1 MSRRRRDLG
10 LNLAFALLFIG
21 GAWWLGAATIGSFD
35 YNWGWSQA
43 LSYLVRSDGNGGWA
57 AGLLLEGFLMTL
69 RLALWGG
76 VACTLFGL
84 AIGLLSASRFLA
96 LRMLG
101 AAYVEG
107 VRNMPPLVFIF
118 VIYFFVSTQVLPPS
132 LVSSIGD
139 AVESSAVLTWLFG
152 PDDRIENFLAGLL
165 TIALYEAAYV
175 AEIFRGGIQ
184 SIEKGQWEASD
195 ALGLRRWQAMRLVIL
210 PQAFRKI
217 VPPYTNQLISLVKD
231 SSIISVISVQE
242 LTFSGI
248 EVATTTGRLF
258 ETLLLVACM
267 YLIICYPATMLLR
280 RLERPEA
287 GRL

>member
-1 MSRRRRDLG
+1 MNGKHRDLALNIFFAVLFVGG
-10 LNLAFALLFIG
+10 L
-21 GAWWLGAATIGSFD
+21 WWLAAATLGDFE
-35 YNWGWSQA
+35 YNWSFKQP
-43 LSYLVRSDGNGGWA
+43 LSYMLRSTEDGWA
-57 AGLLLEGFLMTL
+57 PGLLLEGFLMTL

-84 AIGLLSASRFLA
+84 AVALLSSSRIMA

-101 AAYVEG
+101 NSYVEG
-107 VRNMPPLVFIF
+107 IRNMPPLVFIF

-139 AVESSAVLTWLFG
+139 TIESSATLTWMFG
-152 PDDRIENFLAGLL
+152 PANLVENFLAGLL

-184 SIEKGQWEASD
+184 SIGKGQWEASS
-195 ALGLRRWQAMRLVIL
+195 ALGLRRWPAMRLVIL

-217 VPPYTNQLISLVKD
+217 IPPYTNQLISLVKD

-258 ETLLLVACM
+258 ETLLLVAAM
-267 YLIICYPATMLLR
+267 YLAICYPATLLLR
-280 RLERPEA
+280 RLERPQA
-287 GRL
+287 ARL